1 MPQLERE
8 TVIFDFVSTCDS
20 SGSLPS
26 SLEDFAQLQGYEK
39 QALKAL
45 FPSVLALEQAVYLYF
60 FEQTLNLL
68 EKDAAYAHYGLQ
80 ERALALY
87 YTLFELFGA
96 NRSYLELS
104 LKQGLGQWQ
113 NLPKFNL
120 FKQAFGNHVRQLFA
134 PTLNPLLGPFKTL
147 QAQAL
152 SEAAWLQF
160 LSLLG
165 FWLSDRSPDRGR
177 SDMLIEKTV
186 AASLEIWSALNWN
199 HTPDLLKFWL
209 EELAPK
215 QEKK

>member
-20 SGSLPS
+20 SGSLPT
-26 SLEDFAQLQGYEK
+26 SLEAFAELQGYEK
-39 QALKAL
+39 QALQAL
-45 FPSVLALEQAVYLYF
+45 FPTLLALEQAVYLSF

-68 EKDAAYAHYGLQ
+68 ERDTAYLEYGLQ
-80 ERALALY
+80 ERVLALY

-96 NRSYLELS
+96 NRTYLELS
-104 LKQGLGQWQ
+104 LKQGLGEWQ
-113 NLPKFNL
+113 NLPKL
-120 FKQAFGNHVRQLFA
+120 KGLKEAFGHHVRQLFE
-134 PTLNPLLGPFKTL
+134 PTLQPLLGLFKPL
-147 QAQAL
+147 QTQAL

-165 FWLSDRSPDRGR
+165 FWLRDRSPDRGR
-177 SDMLIEKTV
+177 SDMLIEKSV

-199 HTPDLLKFWL
+199 HTPDLLRFWI
-209 EELAPK
+209 EELLPK